1 MPSSTQKAFCGGVV
15 AVLLFGAATPVNRQ
29 KDLHSFISPDE
40 FVRALADQR
49 TSVIDLY
56 LEEALN
62 PNARAAQ
69 DRPLLLAAI
78 LQRDTNTAR
87 RLLDAGACPDLADET
102 GLTPLMAAAMQG
114 QIDLLREL
122 VGRVTKIDGPD
133 RSGKTALDYAIS
145 AHQEQALE
153 FLLRFVPDLGTR
165 GSDLLAAAIDGNNAR
180 ITGAI
185 LERLPILPQWSSATL
200 RVLREAITADNRDR
214 VRLLLAKHAV
224 PPTPEGKNVPL
235 LAYAVASHDA
245 QLLTTLLSCG
255 ADPNTTLPEQLD
267 TEFLALL
274 PKRLGNYFDGDKG
287 VTVLMLASG
296 VGEPSYVR
304 ALLDAGADKNRTTK
318 KYKMIPLYIAAETGK
333 WQCAQVLLGSGPSPE
348 QLRIEISLASQ
359 HIAVIKDGIPIFST
373 NCSTGR
379 PGFATHAGD
388 YVITDKERNHRSTIY
403 HVDMPYFMRLS
414 CLDFGLH
421 EGVVPNY
428 PASHGCIRLPGEA
441 ARRLFAELPI
451 GTLVSVK

>member
-1 MPSSTQKAFCGGVV
+1 MTYTRKKAIGGLVIV
-15 AVLLFGAATPVNRQ
+15 ALVLGAATPVARHGT
-29 KDLHSFISPDE
+29 LHPFISSDE

-49 TSVIDLY
+49 SWVIDLY
-56 LEEALN
+56 LNEHLN

-69 DRPLLLAAI
+69 DRPILLAAT
-78 LQRDTNTAR
+78 LQQDWPTVR
-87 RLLDAGACPDLADET
+87 RLLEAGACPDLADET

-114 QIDLLREL
+114 QIDVLREL
-122 VGRVTKIDGPD
+122 VGRVTKIDVPD

-145 AHQEQALE
+145 AHQEAALE
-153 FLLRFVPDLGTR
+153 FLLQFVPDLGAR
-165 GSDLLAAAIDGNNAR
+165 GSDLLASALDGNNAK

-185 LERLPILPQWSSATL
+185 LQRLPVLPQWSPATL
-200 RVLREAITADNRDR
+200 RVLGEAISADNRDR

-235 LAYAVASHDA
+235 LAYAIASHDA
-245 QLLTTLLSCG
+245 QLLTTLLACG
-255 ADPNTTLPEQLD
+255 ADANTVLPEHLD
-267 TEFLALL
+267 DDFLALL

-287 VTVLMLASG
+287 VTALMLASG
-296 VGEPSYVR
+296 VGEPSYLR
-304 ALLDAGADKNRTTK
+304 ALLDAGADKNRATK

-348 QLRIEISLASQ
+348 ELRIEISLASQ
-359 HIAVIKDGIPIFST
+359 HIAVIKDGVPIFST

-379 PGFATHAGD
+379 PGYATHAGE

-414 CLDFGLH
+414 CLDFGMH

-428 PASHGCIRLPGEA
+428 PASHGCIRLPGDA

>member
-1 MPSSTQKAFCGGVV
+1 MPGSTQKAVCGGVV
-15 AVLLFGAATPVNRQ
+15 AALLLGAATPVDRHR
-29 KDLHSFISPDE
+29 DLHSVISPDE
-40 FVRALADQR
+40 FVRALAEQR
-49 TSVIDLY
+49 MSVIDLY
-56 LEEALN
+56 LDEPLN

-78 LQRDTNTAR
+78 LQRDLNTAQ
-87 RLLDAGACPDLADET
+87 RLLDAGACADLADET
-102 GLTPLMAAAMQG
+102 GLTPLMAAAMLG

-122 VGRVTKIDGPD
+122 VGRVMKIDVPD

-145 AHQEQALE
+145 AHQEGALE
-153 FLLRFVPDLGTR
+153 FLLHFVPDLGPR

-180 ITGAI
+180 ITGTI
-185 LERLPILPQWSSATL
+185 LERLPILPQWSAATL
-200 RVLREAITADNRDR
+200 RVLREAISSDNRDR

-245 QLLTTLLSCG
+245 QLLTALLACG
-255 ADPNTTLPEQLD
+255 ADPNTVLPERLD
-267 TEFLALL
+267 DDFLALL

-296 VGEPSYVR
+296 VGEPAYVR
-304 ALLDAGADKNRTTK
+304 ALLDAGADKNRATT

-333 WQCAQVLLGSGPSPE
+333 WQSAQVLLGSGPPPDE
-348 QLRIEISLASQ
+348 LRIEISLASQ
-359 HIAVIKDGIPIFST
+359 HIAVIKAGVPIFST

-379 PGFATHAGD
+379 PGYATHAGD

-421 EGVVPNY
+421 EGVVPNH